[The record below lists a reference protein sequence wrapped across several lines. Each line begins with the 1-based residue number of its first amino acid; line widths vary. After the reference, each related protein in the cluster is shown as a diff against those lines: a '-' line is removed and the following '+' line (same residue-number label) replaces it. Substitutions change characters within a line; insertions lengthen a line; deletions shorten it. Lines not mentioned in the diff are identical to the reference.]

1 MALHSKIYLDCCLQP
16 RVYGYVTLQCILKVR
31 LLLPFA
37 LSDLPSPRISSSLTE
52 ELSWVELLHPRAV
65 CQAHTSVPEASLWNS
80 LTMGLVTL
88 SFHFVLTGFVSKS
101 WHYLKSCKSAIF
113 KFISQSYREH
123 RLLLFLLCVC
133 VCVCTYWMDV
143 CIWAFTSPKEDMILT
158 QKTINPF
165 INTNI
170 FISKMRVRFFRTATV
185 PVSSQSISLVVWEKI
200 NPEI

>member
-1 MALHSKIYLDCCLQP
+1 MALRSKIYLDCCLQP

-133 VCVCTYWMDV
+133 VCLYLLNGCVYMSLHQPKRRYDPDTENHQSFHKHKHFYKQNESK
-143 CIWAFTSPKEDMILT
+143 IFQNRNSTS
-158 QKTINPF
+158 
-165 INTNI
+165 
-170 FISKMRVRFFRTATV
+170 
-185 PVSSQSISLVVWEKI
+185 
-200 NPEI
+200 